1 MVTAIVLI
9 NVERGLVPEVG
20 NRLSEMDGISEVYS
34 VSGDFDLV
42 ALIRVASNE
51 VLATLVTDSIAQ
63 VDGIEHTHTMLAFHV
78 YSRHDL
84 EAMFSIG
91 ERP

>member
-1 MVTAIVLI
+1 MVTAIVLM
-9 NVERGLVPEVG
+9 NVQRGLVPRVG
-20 NRLSEMDGISEVYS
+20 SRLSGIEGISEVYS
-34 VSGDFDLV
+34 VSGDYDLV

-51 VLATLVTDSIAQ
+51 ALANLVTETIAGM
-63 VDGIEHTHTMLAFHV
+63 DGIEHTHTMLAFHV

-91 ERP
+91 D